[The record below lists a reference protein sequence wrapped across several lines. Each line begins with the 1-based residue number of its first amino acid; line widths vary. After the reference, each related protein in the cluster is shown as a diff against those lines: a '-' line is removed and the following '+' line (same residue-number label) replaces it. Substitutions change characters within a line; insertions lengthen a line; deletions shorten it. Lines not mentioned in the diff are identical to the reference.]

1 MGPESVR
8 PSLTGGCQCGAV
20 RYRLDATPRGASIC
34 HCRMCQK
41 AGAAPYMAFA
51 PLDAAKFQ
59 VTRGSLGIFKSSDIA
74 ERGFCP
80 ACGTPLTYRAVAS
93 SRISVTICSLDDPN
107 AVAPEFQLGAESAV
121 AWVSDCLTKPN
132 TSTED
137 WFKAK
142 GVAHVGNRQQ
152 PDRDI

>member
-1 MGPESVR
+1 MDADQSRAG
-8 PSLTGGCQCGAV
+8 LTGGCQCGAI
-20 RYRLDATPRGASIC
+20 RYRLRAAPSGASIC

-51 PLDAAKFQ
+51 PLETADFEI
-59 VTRGSLGIFKSSDIA
+59 TRGALGLFKSSDIV
-74 ERGFCP
+74 ERGFCA
-80 ACGTPLTYRAVAS
+80 ACGTPLTYRNVAS

-121 AWVSDCLTKPN
+121 RWVSDCLTKPN
-132 TSTED
+132 TRTDD

-142 GVAHVGNRQQ
+142 GVTHVGNHQH